1 MKNLYY
7 IEYGCSQCT
16 ERLIVSAKDESNAN
30 EYAYQ
35 SAQDLYFS
43 YDCNFIDPEDYPE
56 ATEEELVEI
65 EEQEMEMDIHYFVE
79 DFDDSNEEHV
89 DTLREQNGKPFEV

>member
-1 MKNLYY
+1 MSLFY

-16 ERLIVSAKDESNAN
+16 ERLIVSAKDGSNAS

-35 SAQDLYFS
+35 CAQDSYFS

-65 EEQEMEMDIHYFVE
+65 EEQEMELDIFYFVD
-79 DFDDSNEEHV
+79 DFDESNEEHV
-89 DTLREQNGKPFEV
+89 DILREQNGKPFEV